1 MALPKEPRQKM
12 INLMYLVLTA
22 LLALNV
28 SAEILNA
35 FKTVNTSLKNSNDM
49 IDVKND
55 ELFKSFQAKMKDEK
69 TRERATLWNGKAEQA
84 KKLADD
90 LSTYIEDLKTRLKK
104 ESGLEI
110 IDGAEH
116 YREDETNTPTRVMI
130 EAREAQG
137 KVLYDKLEAFKNQL
151 LAIDPEVKTAFEKTL
166 PIDLRVP
173 ETENK
178 ANRDWSSAYFRMTP
192 TIAAVTILSKFQN
205 DVKNSEAQVVD
216 FCHRKVGEVEVIYDA
231 FQAFAGTNSQYLMPG
246 QELVVTAGVGAFS
259 KKAQPTVTVDGAP
272 VTLNADGVAEYKSAV
287 GGPGT
292 YTKKVKITFIKPDGT
307 PAELIKDVQYTVG
320 SPTGI
325 SVSADAVKVLYVGLT
340 NPLSITGGAKGAESI
355 QATIDQGSIV
365 NKGGGK
371 YDVTVTKAGSAT
383 INVTSEGKTT
393 PFQFRVKTVPDPVAK
408 VGQSKGG
415 PMAVN
420 EFKAQFG
427 VRADL
432 ENFVFENVKFN
443 ISSFTLVLTGAGF
456 PQLQYRQVNGD
467 SFDAVRN
474 LIENCR
480 PGSTV
485 TIDEIKATGPGGT
498 RTLPPI
504 VFNLR

>member
-35 FKTVNTSLKNSNDM
+35 FKTVNMSLKNSNDM
-49 IDVKND
+49 IDVKNG

-90 LSTYIEDLKTRLKK
+90 LSAYIEDLKIRLKK
-104 ESGLEI
+104 ESGLEMV
-110 IDGAEH
+110 DGAEH
-116 YREDETNTPTRVMI
+116 YREDETNAPTRIMI

-137 KVLYDKLEAFKNQL
+137 KILYDKLEAFRSQL
-151 LAIDPEVKTAFEKTL
+151 LAIDPEIKTSFEKTL
-166 PIDLRVP
+166 PIDLRTP

-259 KKAQPTVTVDGAP
+259 KKAQPSVTVDGAP
-272 VTLNADGVAEYKSAV
+272 VTLNADGVAEYKSNV

-307 PAELIKDVQYTVG
+307 PAELIKDVPYTVG

-340 NPLSITGGAKGAESI
+340 NPISITGGAKGAESI
-355 QATIDQGSIV
+355 QATIDQGNIV
-365 NKGGGK
+365 NKGNGK

-383 INVTSEGKTT
+383 INVTSDGKST
-393 PFQFRVKTVPDPVAK
+393 PFQFRVKTVPDPIAK

-427 VRADL
+427 VRAEL
-432 ENFVFENVKFN
+432 ENFVFEGVRFN
-443 ISSFTLVLTGAGF
+443 ITAYTIVLTGAGF

-467 SFDAVRN
+467 SFDGVRN

-480 PGSTV
+480 PGTTV
-485 TIDEIKATGPGGT
+485 TIDEIKANGPGGT